1 MICAFCTLSRA
12 GFRIPDFLCVT
23 ADAYRSFLDGTG
35 LRERIRNVYWADFI
49 PFAHGIRLF
58 GQVYND
64 RLKPDE
70 PYEFVSLLTQTDMA
84 SLERN
89 RLLEALA

>member
-1 MICAFCTLSRA
+1 MRWEEIWDCAT
-12 GFRIPDFLCVT
+12 
-23 ADAYRSFLDGTG
+23 
-35 LRERIRNVYWADFI
+35 RIRNVYWADFI

-58 GQVYND
+58 GQVHND
-64 RLKPDE
+64 RLKPDD